1 MDCQVLLEYLSMVK
15 RGLVFLFLLL
25 LLAGVSFAQKGA
37 IKKGNKKT
45 KRGEF
50 NEAIAYYEKASKD
63 PGLKGES
70 NYYIAEAYR
79 LSNRIDQALPYYA
92 QAIRNKVDVPDAYLN
107 YAYALKTQGAYSE
120 AQNQI
125 RKYLE
130 IADSEDGKDI
140 AEKELENLNR
150 IAILSEK
157 KNYYRVRNLEL
168 VNTEFAEY
176 SPVYNNGE
184 LYFTSNRKNSKMYK
198 ATGTPFTDIFRAK
211 TNGARVDVETLERL
225 EDIINDVNVNE
236 GSVTFSP
243 DGRTMIFAKGNSG
256 KKRGTLDV
264 NLYITRFRNKQWTD
278 PRMLPI
284 SDPEYW
290 DSSPCFSADGRT
302 LYFASNRPG
311 GYGGTDIYTAKLD
324 RRGRF
329 SNVRN
334 LGEEIN
340 TPGDEMFPYVS
351 DDGKLYF
358 SSTGHPG
365 FGGLDMFVAKR
376 SSGVIDIEN
385 LGAPMNSAKDDF
397 GLFLYKP
404 DRGFFSSNREGGA
417 GDDDIYT
424 FLNNDPNLKTVNYFL
439 AGVTK
444 THDDNENQIT
454 LPNVKVQLLD
464 FDGDVLDETTT
475 DQDGKFNFRVYE
487 YENYVLLGEK
497 QGADAENYFVTR
509 QNFTTIGKS
518 IPQEELVELVTN
530 ITLDTLMFLDK
541 IVIDKP
547 IVLENIYYDFA
558 RWDITTLAAIELDK
572 MVDIL
577 NDNPDIVIELS
588 SHTDSVDTESYNLRL
603 SQRRAESA
611 VNYIVEAGVD
621 RSRLIAK
628 GYGESQPIARNT
640 NPDGTDNPEGRARN
654 RRTEFKVV
662 RRDKTKLQNTDN
674 PEDFDEDRFFKNSE
688 DVNKGN
694 NNQKR

>member
-1 MDCQVLLEYLSMVK
+1 MNRISVIILLSILCFSS
-15 RGLVFLFLLL
+15 LH
-25 LLAGVSFAQKGA
+25 AQKSA
-37 IKKGNKKT
+37 IKKGEKKT
-45 KRGEF
+45 KRGEY
-50 NEAIAYYEKASKD
+50 NEAIAYFEKAAKD
-63 PGLKGES
+63 PTTKAEA
-70 NYYIAEAYR
+70 NYHLAEAYR
-79 LSNRIDQALPYYA
+79 LSNRIDMALPYYA
-92 QAIRNKVDVPDAYLN
+92 VAIRSRVEEPDAYLN
-107 YAYALKTQGAYSE
+107 YAYSLKTKGQYTE

-130 IADSEDGKDI
+130 ISEDESEI
-140 AEKELENLNR
+140 SVAEKELANLNK

-157 KNYYRVRNLEL
+157 KNFYRVKNLD
-168 VNTEFAEY
+168 VINTENAEY

-184 LYFTSNRKNSKMYK
+184 LYFTSNRDNNKLYK
-198 ATGTPFTDIFRAK
+198 ATGTPFTDIFKAK
-211 TNGARVDVETLERL
+211 TNGARVEAETLESL
-225 EDIINDVNVNE
+225 GDMINDPNINE

-243 DGRTMIFAKGNSG
+243 DGRTMVFAKGNSG
-256 KKRGTLDV
+256 KKRGTQDV
-264 NLYITRFRNKQWTD
+264 NLYISRYRNKEWTE
-278 PRMLPI
+278 PRMLSI
-284 SDPEYW
+284 SDPENW
-290 DSSPCFSADGRT
+290 DSSPCFSTDGRT
-302 LYFASNRPG
+302 LYFASNRSG
-311 GYGGTDIYTAKLD
+311 GFGGTDIYTAKLD

-329 SNVRN
+329 SSVRN
-334 LGEEIN
+334 LGPEIN
-340 TPGDEMFPYVS
+340 TPGDEMFPYVA

-365 FGGLDMFVAKR
+365 FGGLDIFAAKR
-376 SSGVIDIEN
+376 SSGTVTVEN
-385 LGAPMNSAKDDF
+385 LGAPMNSPKDDF

-404 DRGFFSSNREGGA
+404 DRGFFSSNRDNGA

-439 AGVTK
+439 AGVTE
-444 THDDNENQIT
+444 THDDDEKPMV

-464 FDGDVLDETTT
+464 FEGDVIDETVT

-530 ITLDTLMFLDK
+530 VTLDTLMFLEK
-541 IVIDKP
+541 IIIDKP

-558 RWDITTLAAIELDK
+558 RWDITPLAAIELDK
-572 MVDIL
+572 MVDIM

-611 VNYIVEAGVD
+611 VSYIVESGVD
-621 RSRLIAK
+621 RDRLIAK

-654 RRTEFKVV
+654 RRTEFKVI

-674 PEDFDEDRFFKNSE
+674 PEDFDEDKFFKNSE
-688 DVNKGN
+688 DLNKTGTGNGN
-694 NNQKR
+694 NGNNEP